1 MLFSADAWAGIAD
14 GSITVTFRAWKRA
27 QAKVGGHYRIAG
39 MTIAATDVRQVGIAD
54 ITPDDARRAGAPDL
68 EALLA
73 RLGSAEVVWR
83 VDFVLVGADDRIA
96 RRTDTTPADLVDV
109 IARLGRLD
117 RSRPWTRTTLQLI
130 DRYPGIVSTTLARH
144 AEQDRAS
151 FKLNVR
157 KLKEL
162 GLTESLDVGYRLS
175 PRGEAVLR
183 ALG

>member
-27 QAKVGGHYRIAG
+27 QAKVGGRYRIAG
-39 MTIAATDVRQVGIAD
+39 MLIEATDVRQVSAAD
-54 ITPDDARRAGAPDL
+54 ITSDDARRTGTANI
-68 EALLA
+68 ESLLA
-73 RLGSAEVVWR
+73 RLGDAEVVWR
-83 VDFVLVGADDRIA
+83 VEFVHLGADDRIA
-96 RRTDTTPADLVDV
+96 RREDSTPTDLAEVT
-109 IARLGRLD
+109 ARLNRLD
-117 RSRPWTRTTLQLI
+117 RNGPWTRSTLQLI

-144 AEQDRAS
+144 AGQDRPS